1 MYRVRSTGYAIDDR
15 ISIDK
20 FTNDFL
26 VIMNL
31 TIVEIHSDKIVS
43 PVDKLAYIDVLR
55 GIAILMVVVIHT
67 SLAVNGLSTFVGY
80 VDRYGQMG
88 VQLFFVAS
96 AYTLCHSFVGRANE
110 PKPLTSFF
118 IRRFFRIAPLYYFAI
133 FIYYLL
139 EPVIH
144 ILSLIELPM
153 SEYNFGSIGA
163 NILFIHGFIVSANN
177 NIVPGGWS
185 IGTEMAFYTLFP
197 ILFAL
202 FSWADRQ
209 WGILALYGLV
219 GLSVCLNI
227 LVQLAIEHFLL
238 VTIVNNGF
246 IYFNLINQLP
256 VFLLGMTIFFHHQ
269 KSIPLPCPISV
280 QIACFSAITI
290 IVAIAIQQPQ
300 SWILRIIPVGAG
312 ISFMLLLNIFK
323 ELNYSNSFLEQVG
336 RVSYSMYIFHFMFA
350 WYLVVGMA
358 MLLGKEIL
366 PELVLIFSVVLVTGF
381 TYSIAKLSQKYIE
394 TPGIQLGKLL
404 ISKLE
409 SPQL

>member
-1 MYRVRSTGYAIDDR
+1 ME
-15 ISIDK
+15 
-20 FTNDFL
+20 L
-26 VIMNL
+26 VI
-31 TIVEIHSDKIVS
+31 
-43 PVDKLAYIDVLR
+43 VDISESRLVNSIEKLAYVDVLR
-55 GIAILMVVVIHT
+55 GVAILMIITIHT
-67 SLAVNGLSTFVGY
+67 SLPVSGLSNFVGY
-80 VDRYGQMG
+80 IDRYGQMG

-96 AYTLCHSFVGRANE
+96 AYTLCHSFVSRANE

-118 IRRFFRIAPLYYFAI
+118 IRRFFRIAPLYYLAI
-133 FIYYLL
+133 VIYFLW

-144 ILSLIELPM
+144 ILSIIKLPG

-163 NILFIHGFIVSANN
+163 NILFVHGFIISANN

-185 IGTEMAFYTLFP
+185 IGTEMAFYALFP
-197 ILFAL
+197 IIFAL
-202 FSWADRQ
+202 FSWAYRR
-209 WGILALYGLV
+209 WGILSLYGLV
-219 GLSVCLNI
+219 GLSIYLNI
-227 LVQLAIEHFLL
+227 LVQLTIEHFLS

-246 IYFNLINQLP
+246 IYFNLFNQLP

-269 KSIPLPCPISV
+269 DRIPLPGSISAQMIFFGV
-280 QIACFSAITI
+280 MTITI
-290 IVAIAIQQPQ
+290 AIAIQQPEH
-300 SWILRIIPVGAG
+300 WLLRIIPTCSG
-312 ISFMLLLNIFK
+312 ISFMLLLNILK
-323 ELNYSNSFLEQVG
+323 ESNYSNSFLEQIG

-381 TYSIAKLSQKYIE
+381 TYSIGKLSQKYIE

>member
-1 MYRVRSTGYAIDDR
+1 VVTRSTIELA
-15 ISIDK
+15 
-20 FTNDFL
+20 FTETDIIYEL
-26 VIMNL
+26 IMDL
-31 TIVEIHSDKIVS
+31 TVVDIQSNKIVS
-43 PVDKLAYIDVLR
+43 SVDKLAYIDVLR
-55 GIAILMVVVIHT
+55 GIAILMVIVIHT
-67 SLAVNGLSTFVGY
+67 SLAINGLSTFVGY

-96 AYTLCHSFVGRANE
+96 AYTLCHSFVSRANE

-185 IGTEMAFYTLFP
+185 IGTEMAFYALFP
-197 ILFAL
+197 MIFAL
-202 FSWADRQ
+202 FSWAHRQ
-209 WGILALYGLV
+209 WGISSLYGLV
-219 GLSVCLNI
+219 GLSICLNI
-227 LVQLAIEHFLL
+227 VVQLTIEHFLL
-238 VTIVNNGF
+238 VSIVNNGF
-246 IYFNLINQLP
+246 IYFNLFNQLP

-269 KSIPLPCPISV
+269 DRIPLPGSISAQMIFFGMMTV
-280 QIACFSAITI
+280 TI
-290 IVAIAIQQPQ
+290 AIAIQQPQ
-300 SWILRIIPVGAG
+300 YWLLRIIPACSGV
-312 ISFMLLLNIFK
+312 SFMLLLNILK
-323 ELNYSNSFLEQVG
+323 ESNYSNLFLEQIG

-409 SPQL
+409 YPQL